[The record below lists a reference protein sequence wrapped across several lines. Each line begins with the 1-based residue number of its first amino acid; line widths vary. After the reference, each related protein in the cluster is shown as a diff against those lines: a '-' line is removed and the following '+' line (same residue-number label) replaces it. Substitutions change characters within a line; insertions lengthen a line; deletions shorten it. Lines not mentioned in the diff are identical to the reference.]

1 MVKENKVQC
10 KHLYIYICAYMTPAP
25 KNNGIK
31 KKCSAAVPTNEKCL
45 RLFMRYKGFFD
56 CGFIQKLVT
65 LKKSSVCDG

>member
-1 MVKENKVQC
+1 
-10 KHLYIYICAYMTPAP
+10 MTPAP

-31 KKCSAAVPTNEKCL
+31 KKCSAAVPPNEKCL